1 MWRWFLS
8 FGVLLAAIVAG
19 VAASWKEQWIE
30 ESIYWLTEV
39 RGYVI
44 TKARERALKPK
55 DTFKECRSCPEMV
68 VVPAGE
74 FMMGWPE
81 NEKGYSD
88 NEGPQHKVM
97 ISRPLAIARFELT
110 FAEWDACA
118 AHADCAR
125 GDGAEHLDDPVWD
138 DVGGVEAPGRP
149 GAGGHRGIEMRAGY
163 MADGKGHREQG
174 QAECQGDAGKADA
187 DKRGRRK
194 LRGQHRRSTA
204 AEHEPKRAEKLGSEA
219 L

>member
-44 TKARERALKPK
+44 TEARERALKPK

-88 NEGPQHKVM
+88 NEGPQH
-97 ISRPLAIARFELT
+97 
-110 FAEWDACA
+110 
-118 AHADCAR
+118 
-125 GDGAEHLDDPVWD
+125 
-138 DVGGVEAPGRP
+138 
-149 GAGGHRGIEMRAGY
+149 
-163 MADGKGHREQG
+163 
-174 QAECQGDAGKADA
+174 
-187 DKRGRRK
+187 
-194 LRGQHRRSTA
+194 
-204 AEHEPKRAEKLGSEA
+204 
-219 L
+219 